1 MQQGNLNLSWNAN
14 TSFYGYVSDNNIY
27 TNLGEQVGVN
37 LAKYNEVEQALIKC
51 KNRLIELGEI
61 KIPKTPDEIIKEQ
74 SEMIEKQNMAI
85 NQMLKKMEEMTN
97 GYGTTKGDNQL
108 STSEYERE
116 SEPSSI
122 KSVGDDRPNA
132 NKNKGGRNKSVS
144 TDKG

>member
-74 SEMIEKQNMAI
+74 SEMIEKQNIAI

-122 KSVGDDRPNA
+122 ESVGDGRPNT

>member
-74 SEMIEKQNMAI
+74 SEMIEKQNQAI
-85 NQMLKKMEEMTN
+85 NQMLARIEELSHE
-97 GYGTTKGDNQL
+97 YRTTKGNNEL
-108 STSEYERE
+108 STGELKRE
-116 SEPSSI
+116 SDTSI
-122 KSVGDDRPNA
+122 EQGIGDNRPNA
-132 NKNKGGRNKSVS
+132 DKNKRGRSKSVS
-144 TDKG
+144 TDK

>member
-97 GYGTTKGDNQL
+97 GYGTTKGDNKL
-108 STSEYERE
+108 STNEYERE

-122 KSVGDDRPNA
+122 KSVGDDRPNT